1 MAVLILLLNDDNE
14 FYAFRCTRYLVV
26 YRISTFSLTLFIL
39 MLIINWE
46 DMWNNICKYNPP
58 WQIPYIYIYTDT
70 SDIVWRY
77 TLYCLHHM
85 PENVNIQETIPKF
98 CHCCRLFG
106 DCTAF
111 TEFSIIQ
118 YLFKEHIF
126 YSNNYSF
133 YFQHFMR
140 QKFCLK
146 LSKFMLKIV
155 LWIWIYI

>member
-1 MAVLILLLNDDNE
+1 MAVLILLLQDDDE

-70 SDIVWRY
+70 SDTVWRY
-77 TLYCLHHM
+77 TLLYIVFIICQM
-85 PENVNIQETIPKF
+85 TWTSRK
-98 CHCCRLFG
+98 LFQG
-106 DCTAF
+106 SVIAADSLGTALGCF
-111 TEFSIIQ
+111 NRICYHSSVLI
-118 YLFKEHIF
+118 KEHIL

-133 YFQHFMR
+133 YFQSFMR
-140 QKFCLK
+140 QEFCLN
-146 LSKFMLKIV
+146 
-155 LWIWIYI
+155 

>member
-1 MAVLILLLNDDNE
+1 MAVLILLLHDDNE

-39 MLIINWE
+39 MLIINRE

-70 SDIVWRY
+70 SDIVRRY

-111 TEFSIIQ
+111 TEFSLLFSTYLKNIYFIQIIIAFISSISWGRNSVWSCQ
-118 YLFKEHIF
+118 SL
-126 YSNNYSF
+126 
-133 YFQHFMR
+133 
-140 QKFCLK
+140 C
-146 LSKFMLKIV
+146 
-155 LWIWIYI
+155 